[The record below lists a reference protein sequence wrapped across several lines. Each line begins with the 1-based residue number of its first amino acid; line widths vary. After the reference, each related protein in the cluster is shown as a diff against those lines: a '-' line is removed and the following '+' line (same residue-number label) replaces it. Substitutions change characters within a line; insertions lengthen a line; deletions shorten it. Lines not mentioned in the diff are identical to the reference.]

1 MQDRKCLFLIANF
14 PYTADISQPETW
26 DFVQREFER
35 DFPWLLADN
44 YKIVLSGLGK
54 RWRGM
59 HSQRNITSHAGWKAS
74 GWMLLDAIL
83 AWVTHFFDALG
94 ASRQM
99 LVISIAPTPE
109 SGLGIALAK
118 LFRKEKIRLVVRV
131 QGHTSSKTLYV
142 HRSIWRFHILERIE
156 SFVLRQADLVVP
168 MGKFTT
174 ELALNKGANPAKIVV
189 LPFPVRWA
197 NCTRVEPITPEPC
210 VLFVGR
216 LEKEKGVHILL
227 EAMKTVLQRMPS
239 VRLFIAG
246 DGSYRQALQAQA
258 ESLSLTESVS
268 FFGWLNPKELQDLY
282 RKAWVLVL
290 PSILEEGLR
299 KVLVEAGLMGRPVI
313 GSDLGGIRDII
324 RHGYN
329 GFLVP
334 PGDAKALAEAI
345 LRVLQDIELASKMGL
360 ANTEVAR
367 AYLSTRD
374 KALEQVRLAILKWVE
389 G

>member
-26 DFVQREFER
+26 DFVQRKFER

-118 LFRKEKIRLVVRV
+118 LFHKEKIRLVVRV
-131 QGHTSSKTLYV
+131 QGHTASKALYV
-142 HRSIWRFHILERIE
+142 HRSIWRFRILDWIE
-156 SFVLRQADLVVP
+156 SFVLRQADLILP
-168 MGKFTT
+168 MGEFTRG
-174 ELALNKGANPAKIVV
+174 LSLKKGANPERIVV
-189 LPFPVRWA
+189 LPFPMRWA
-197 NCTRVEPITPEPC
+197 DRARTEPIAPEPR

-227 EAMKTVLQRMPS
+227 EAMKIVLQRMPS
-239 VRLFIAG
+239 AQLLIAG
-246 DGSYRQALQAQA
+246 NGSYRQVLEALT
-258 ESLSLTESVS
+258 ERLGLTESVS
-268 FFGWLNPKELQDLY
+268 FLGWLGSEEIQRLY
-282 RKAWVLVL
+282 CKARVLVL
-290 PSILEEGLR
+290 PSIWGEGLGM
-299 KVLVEAGLMGRPVI
+299 VLVEAGLMGRPVI

-389 G
+389 S